1 MKILVIVNVDW
12 FLYSHRLPI
21 ILEANK
27 QGFEVHVATSITDIS
42 KKKSLIKKGIHF
54 HELPIDR
61 SGKSCKNLLNV
72 FLKIIVLLYK
82 LKPNVL
88 HLITIQPILL
98 GGIASRIIGIN
109 KIVYAISGLGH
120 SFLSE
125 NLSSSIRRYL
135 ITFMYRIALCNKN
148 RIVIFQ
154 NPTDLKFLSKTC
166 SLDSSEVTLINGSGV
181 NLEKFVYSDLP
192 RSTPTILMAS
202 RLLKS
207 KGVYEFVNAARIL
220 KKKGL
225 DIKFQLVGKPDKSNP
240 LAIKSKELNQW
251 IEDGLI
257 EYLGFQNKMNEI
269 IPKSHI
275 VVLPSYYPEGLPKI
289 ICEAAACGRAVITTN
304 QPGCKDAIVEGE
316 TGILIET
323 KQSKQLATAI
333 LKLIED
339 PKLLKKMSFK
349 ARKRAEKLFN
359 IDSIVE
365 KHIEIY
371 NYLYK
376 LN

>member
-120 SFLSE
+120 SFLSD

-220 KKKGL
+220 
-225 DIKFQLVGKPDKSNP
+225 
-240 LAIKSKELNQW
+240 
-251 IEDGLI
+251 
-257 EYLGFQNKMNEI
+257 
-269 IPKSHI
+269 
-275 VVLPSYYPEGLPKI
+275 
-289 ICEAAACGRAVITTN
+289 
-304 QPGCKDAIVEGE
+304 
-316 TGILIET
+316 
-323 KQSKQLATAI
+323 
-333 LKLIED
+333 
-339 PKLLKKMSFK
+339 
-349 ARKRAEKLFN
+349 RK
-359 IDSIVE
+359 
-365 KHIEIY
+365 
-371 NYLYK
+371 
-376 LN
+376 